1 MQTPKS
7 GRDSKVRLFDFHR
20 YAQMPSR
27 LTRLSCVATL
37 ILLYLSSKAYGEV
50 GVVLD
55 ESLGTGL
62 ARIVAT
68 GHSAV
73 YLSRICPDSP
83 VRLRICH
90 DDEHGSILSTYPNLG
105 EDIRFEWN
113 VVPLDIYLYGVDKA
127 NSRPVFGSKKIKRAL
142 EDRYREKYLSAYC
155 ASEVCARNSKAE
167 WREMVGAALFRSI
180 YIFAIETTLQQD
192 LDFIALFNSIP
203 NVNHF
208 NYMTRNC
215 ANFAQRVISTYFP
228 HALHAHYVNDFGLA
242 SPKGIAHSFSQYA
255 LKHSDLHFGV
265 LHFGQL
271 PGTIKR
277 SSEARDGTEQES
289 PLFGM
294 AYLAYL
300 FTGRFDP
307 EKALEQHPRLSPDRG
322 QNQRPNVD
330 ENQPDPVGSPKDWKR
345 YRRALNT
352 IADRVLSARRCP
364 GQRQSEII
372 VQGVR

>member
-1 MQTPKS
+1 M
-7 GRDSKVRLFDFHR
+7 RLFDFHR

-55 ESLGTGL
+55 RVAGHWTCEN
-62 ARIVAT
+62 VAT

-127 NSRPVFGSKKIKRAL
+127 NSRPFSARKDQTRSG
-142 EDRYREKYLSAYC
+142 DHYREKYLSAYC

-215 ANFAQRVISTYFP
+215 ANFAQRVINTYFLTLFMP
-228 HALHAHYVNDFGLA
+228 ITSMISAWRAPKA
-242 SPKGIAHSFSQYA
+242 SLIPS
-255 LKHSDLHFGV
+255 
-265 LHFGQL
+265 
-271 PGTIKR
+271 R
-277 SSEARDGTEQES
+277 ST
-289 PLFGM
+289 
-294 AYLAYL
+294 
-300 FTGRFDP
+300 
-307 EKALEQHPRLSPDRG
+307 H
-322 QNQRPNVD
+322 
-330 ENQPDPVGSPKDWKR
+330 
-345 YRRALNT
+345 
-352 IADRVLSARRCP
+352 
-364 GQRQSEII
+364 
-372 VQGVR
+372 